1 MKLLPPPTNFN
12 FSNFR
17 FIYFLIFVL
26 FSCNKVDVS
35 IDKNNKT
42 ETVISEKTYGAFE
55 IEDWLKQKIQSSE
68 LNNKPFIENL
78 ISNLQLD
85 GLVTKDLKYNA
96 SLAIVPLKSNY
107 FSRNIKNINEKPYQY
122 LVAKLYKGKISNAD
136 LVLIYPDEKNKI
148 SNKTNGTDSSGFT
161 PEELWYIY
169 RSNYFP
175 EDGLIQLVDLND
187 TLYHQASYL
196 NTISVEASDLQNR
209 TAPPPEGSGG
219 TETCTAYF
227 WVTTFYWPDGTTTE
241 TSDYLYTLCSTS
253 PGSGGGGGS
262 SGSGNPPNNVP
273 EIPTLMEASVFVF
286 EGRSGGQ
293 MGFTANVGFS
303 LVGQKYLNPNE
314 NIFTSYENLG
324 GAIIYTP
331 GFHLPGTPM
340 AIIPGVL
347 TQNANFEQNNQVA
360 RCSFNWPISFNSP
373 AVPPIPGFGNTNYFT
388 ARVVFQ

>member
-1 MKLLPPPTNFN
+1 M
-12 FSNFR
+12 
-17 FIYFLIFVL
+17 

-187 TLYHQASYL
+187 
-196 NTISVEASDLQNR
+196 
-209 TAPPPEGSGG
+209 
-219 TETCTAYF
+219 
-227 WVTTFYWPDGTTTE
+227 
-241 TSDYLYTLCSTS
+241 
-253 PGSGGGGGS
+253 
-262 SGSGNPPNNVP
+262 
-273 EIPTLMEASVFVF
+273 M
-286 EGRSGGQ
+286 
-293 MGFTANVGFS
+293 
-303 LVGQKYLNPNE
+303 
-314 NIFTSYENLG
+314 
-324 GAIIYTP
+324 
-331 GFHLPGTPM
+331 
-340 AIIPGVL
+340 
-347 TQNANFEQNNQVA
+347 
-360 RCSFNWPISFNSP
+360 
-373 AVPPIPGFGNTNYFT
+373 
-388 ARVVFQ
+388 